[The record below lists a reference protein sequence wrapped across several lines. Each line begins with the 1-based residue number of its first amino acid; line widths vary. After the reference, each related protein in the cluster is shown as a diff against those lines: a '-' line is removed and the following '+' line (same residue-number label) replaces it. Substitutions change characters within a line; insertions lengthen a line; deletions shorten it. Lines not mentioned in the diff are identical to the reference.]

1 MWNRRLLKS
10 NARNVIARRG
20 WAILILAALIYE
32 VLNGF
37 SVTYN
42 AEYRF
47 ADIVVAG
54 IFQIRLVGSQWMG
67 KVATLGIVGGLLM
80 FFVGLPL
87 QVGYIRYLMESR
99 QGEPP
104 LDTLFSVFRD
114 GYGNILW
121 VQFITGVKI
130 FLWSLLFVVPGII
143 KAYQYYMVPYLLAE
157 NPYME
162 ANRAQQLSRQMMDGE
177 KWATF
182 VLEVSFFGWALLAGL
197 AGGVLELIPFL
208 GFISFTTVL
217 SLPVMVYLNATLA
230 ELYAALRAKAD
241 AMGIVEPDELNGF
254 VTYQ

>member
-1 MWNRRLLKS
+1 MWNRTLLKS
-10 NARNVIARRG
+10 NAKNVIARRG
-20 WAILILAALIYE
+20 WAILILAALIYQA
-32 VLNGF
+32 LNGF
-37 SVTYN
+37 SVAYN

-47 ADIVVAG
+47 ADVVVAG
-54 IFQIRLVGSQWMG
+54 VFQIRVVGSQWMG
-67 KVATLGIVGGLLM
+67 KVATLGIIGGLLV

-130 FLWSLLFVVPGII
+130 FLWSLLLVVPGII

-157 NPYME
+157 NPYLE
-162 ANRAQQLSRQMMDGE
+162 AGRAQQLSRQMMDGE

-182 VLEVSFFGWALLAGL
+182 VLEISFLGWAILAALAGEI
-197 AGGVLELIPFL
+197 LELVPFL
-208 GFISFTTVL
+208 DFISFGTIL
-217 SLPVMVYLNATLA
+217 GLPVMAYLNSTLA